1 MDASPLSSFP
11 TVAGEAAL
19 AGRTVRSLYQ
29 VVHGGAGPD
38 RYIVRQQGPTRA
50 LYCHEAPEVRV
61 RIEHGLSFTTAAA
74 RKAEAGT
81 IFLDGVCQG
90 PPFLDAERRVFNLDH
105 HADCVRQFTLSSCEQ
120 ALVLVRR
127 GLDMREHTWAL
138 YANDPDLDTVLAIW
152 LLLNAAHVAE
162 NPELRAAIAPLI
174 RVEGAL
180 DVHGREGLDL
190 VALPADVL
198 ERTLQ
203 RLDELRRNEQA
214 ARRGGPWARVDALE
228 FAAVQL
234 RAIDAMVFPPNY
246 FEGFRHVEALA
257 SAELSNHRV
266 AVVCRSDQG
275 IFEAEQDLKK
285 LYGKRL
291 GVVALEKE
299 PHVYT
304 LRQVDSFLPGSL
316 ELAYARLNILDP
328 AVRSG
333 GSRNRWG
340 GSAEIGGSPRQTGT
354 RLSPQE
360 IAEACRQAYRKPTW
374 RERATALV
382 AAPLVAL
389 AALAGGEPSLLSR
402 FVPAWSTLATPPW
415 RSAVGISLLASF
427 FLFLFGRKRP
437 RLYGIRL
444 PGGSDWLWTAPL
456 ALLGAAAGGAWVA
469 PAPHWTPMGLA
480 VLLAFPL
487 AAELLFRGV
496 VHGILARA
504 FAIQHDGGRWFLSL
518 PTAIS
523 ALLYAVAAPISPIVS
538 AAGPWGFLVSFGSA
552 LLFAMAAGVA
562 RERSGSVLA
571 PLVLHWT
578 GAVLALFSAGYVATL
593 LR

>member
-1 MDASPLSSFP
+1 
-11 TVAGEAAL
+11 
-19 AGRTVRSLYQ
+19 
-29 VVHGGAGPD
+29 
-38 RYIVRQQGPTRA
+38 
-50 LYCHEAPEVRV
+50 
-61 RIEHGLSFTTAAA
+61 
-74 RKAEAGT
+74 
-81 IFLDGVCQG
+81 
-90 PPFLDAERRVFNLDH
+90 
-105 HADCVRQFTLSSCEQ
+105 
-120 ALVLVRR
+120 
-127 GLDMREHTWAL
+127 
-138 YANDPDLDTVLAIW
+138 
-152 LLLNAAHVAE
+152 
-162 NPELRAAIAPLI
+162 
-174 RVEGAL
+174 
-180 DVHGREGLDL
+180 
-190 VALPADVL
+190 
-198 ERTLQ
+198 
-203 RLDELRRNEQA
+203 
-214 ARRGGPWARVDALE
+214 
-228 FAAVQL
+228 
-234 RAIDAMVFPPNY
+234 MVFPANY

-266 AVVCRSDQG
+266 AVVCRSDHG

-374 RERATALV
+374 GERAWALV

-389 AALAGGEPSLLSR
+389 AALAGGGSLLAR
-402 FVPAWSTLATPPW
+402 FVPSWSTIAAPPW
-415 RSAVGISLLASF
+415 RSAVGISMLASF
-427 FLFLFGRKRP
+427 FMVLFGRKRP
-437 RLYGIRL
+437 RLFGLRL
-444 PGGSDWLWTAPL
+444 PGGYDWLWTAPL

-469 PAPHWTPMGLA
+469 PAPHFTPLGIA
-480 VLLAFPL
+480 VFLAFPI

-504 FAIQHDGGRWFLSL
+504 FSIQHDGGRWFLSL
-518 PTAIS
+518 PTVIS
-523 ALLYAVAAPISPIVS
+523 AVLYAVATPISPLASSAGVWGLLLPCS
-538 AAGPWGFLVSFGSA
+538 GALLYGLAAGI
-552 LLFAMAAGVA
+552 A

-571 PLVLHWT
+571 PLALHWA
-578 GAVLALFSAGYVATL
+578 GALLALLAAGYVAAL
-593 LR
+593 LS